1 MTIIIFDFVIQSSR
15 RIDCM
20 NDEHKPV
27 NMVLVRKTLKEE
39 GCPEDIILKLEQF
52 ARTNPGTTLCRLNR
66 HLDTL
71 AGAFGH
77 TSYHAFR

>member
-1 MTIIIFDFVIQSSR
+1 
-15 RIDCM
+15 M

-77 TSYHAFR
+77 TSYHEFRRAGFQQQGIDPLLVSWV